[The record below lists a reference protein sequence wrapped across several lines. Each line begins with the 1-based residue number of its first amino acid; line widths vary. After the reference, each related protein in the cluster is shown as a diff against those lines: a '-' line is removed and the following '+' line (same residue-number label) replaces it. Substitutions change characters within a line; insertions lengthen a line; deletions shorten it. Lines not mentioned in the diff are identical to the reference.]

1 MNEDW
6 ERRKRMAER
15 EKEKRIMKQQERL
28 RKIMNDRGTNY
39 VYELFDDEMIALNI
53 ALRIQETVTEVQEDM
68 AGEEQ

>member
-28 RKIMNDRGTNY
+28 RKIMNDRGINY